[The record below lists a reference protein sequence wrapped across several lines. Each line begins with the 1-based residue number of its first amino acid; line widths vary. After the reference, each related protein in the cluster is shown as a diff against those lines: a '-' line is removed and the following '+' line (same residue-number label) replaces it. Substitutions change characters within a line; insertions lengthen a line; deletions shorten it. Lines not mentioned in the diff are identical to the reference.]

1 MELFVQRIKMWRVKR
16 KMKQPKKLTRK
27 QKETL
32 KDKGYNPLDYSLR
45 EETKEYYI
53 FINKNTG
60 RVLGPIG
67 KVR

>member
-1 MELFVQRIKMWRVKR
+1 
-16 KMKQPKKLTRK
+16 MKQPKKLTRK

>member
-16 KMKQPKKLTRK
+16 RMKQPKNLTRK

-45 EETKEYYI
+45 EETEEYYI
-53 FINKNTG
+53 YK
-60 RVLGPIG
+60 
-67 KVR
+67 